1 MLRKVLVMCAVWMSL
16 MPVSAQDKKKQW
28 VDSVFQSL
36 SVEEKVGQLFVIPVS
51 SYLTK
56 NEIDNLLDDIE
67 DHHPGGLLITAGG
80 PTGTVGLINMLQQ
93 QSRLPLLVM
102 AEAERGAGGLLDSV
116 IQMPPPLVIGAIR
129 NDSTV
134 LEIGKEIARQ
144 LKILGIHLNLAPN
157 ADHDLLPG
165 RPDFYL
171 GDDKTEVA
179 TKATQLF
186 KAFQSEGI
194 LTSAV
199 HSTPIPTNSTA
210 PALASIDLFNL
221 GIDTLSFLPYY
232 RLINAEVDGLLTSN
246 LHFSVLDKRK
256 QVPASVSRLF
266 INDLLKTRLQFSGL
280 SIANIPQLQEVAG
293 KSKSETDRLAF
304 EIGNDMLIDPH
315 NLGGAIK
322 KIVSTLKKNKN
333 LQTQLDESVRKI
345 LAAKYNA
352 GLSQRQFI
360 NRDNVIERINSAAA
374 IALGYKVATK
384 SITIANN
391 QNEIIP
397 ITNLEGLRITSVA
410 IGSGNVSEFV
420 EYLGK
425 YASVTDHRIIDDEQ
439 FGSQNDD
446 IESQDLIIV
455 SLFDLKEI
463 NRSQVVNWINE
474 TNTTKK
480 VIVVSFGNPF
490 DLRELETPEG
500 SVVCYS
506 DLSPFPSVA
515 AQIIFGGRKAE
526 GSLPLT
532 INSWLTRGVGNENST
547 INRFSYGTP
556 AQAGMSEA
564 TLGKIED
571 IVTQAIDSG
580 ATPGCNI
587 LIARNGQV
595 VYHKNF
601 GWKTYDKIDPTTEET
616 IYDLAS
622 ITKVAATLQTVMF
635 MYDRNLIDINK
646 KVSVYLPELKN
657 SNKKDF
663 TIKDILTHQAGLWPY
678 LPFWQQTMKDSTLL
692 PDYYSHEE
700 SERFPYPVSK
710 DLFSTNTM
718 KDSLWQWIINARIKE
733 KKPKTPFEYTYSD
746 MGFYIMQHLAEK
758 LLNQPM
764 EDFLQ
769 QNFYEPLGACT
780 TGFLPL
786 QRFPESQIAP
796 TEVDMQFRKSKL
808 VGYVHDQGAAMHG
821 GIAGHAG
828 LFSNTNDLAK
838 LGQMW
843 LQQGSYGGQ
852 QFYKPETVSLF
863 TQKQYETS
871 RRGLGW
877 DKPTVSDWNG
887 PTSLFASPKTFGHT
901 GFTGTAIWVDPEF
914 NLVFVFLSNRVY
926 PDMFN
931 TKLLTGNIRPRIQD
945 VIYQSIFDYCKS
957 GK

>member
-1 MLRKVLVMCAVWMSL
+1 MLRKVLAVFAVWMSC
-16 MPVSAQDKKKQW
+16 VSVNAQDKKKQW
-28 VDSVFQSL
+28 VDSVFQTL
-36 SVEEKVGQLFVIPVS
+36 SNEEKAGQLFVIPVS
-51 SYLTK
+51 SYFS
-56 NEIDNLLDDIE
+56 EDDIDDLLDEIE
-67 DHHPGGLLITAGG
+67 DHYPGGLIVTGGG
-80 PTGTVGLINMLQQ
+80 PVGTVNLLNALQQ
-93 QSRLPLLVM
+93 KSRLPLLVM
-102 AEAERGAGGLLDSV
+102 AAAERGAGGLLDSL
-116 IQMPPPLVIGAIR
+116 IQMPPPLAIGAIK
-129 NDSTV
+129 NDSIV
-134 LEIGKEIARQ
+134 VEAGKEIVRQ

-165 RPDFYL
+165 RPDLYL
-171 GDDKTEVA
+171 GDNKRDVA
-179 TKATQLF
+179 AKAILLS
-186 KAFQSEGI
+186 KAFQSQGV

-199 HSTPIPTNSTA
+199 HSTPIPTNSSEAT
-210 PALASIDLFNL
+210 LLSIDLVNL
-221 GIDTLSFLPYY
+221 QLDTASFSPYY
-232 RLINAEVDGLLTSN
+232 KLINAGVDGLLTSN
-246 LHFSVLDKRK
+246 LHFSVFDKRK

-266 INDLLKTRLQFSGL
+266 VTDMLKNQLHFSGL
-280 SIANIPQLQEVAG
+280 SIANIQQLQDIAG
-293 KSKSETDRLAF
+293 KSKGETDRLAF

-322 KIVSTLKKNKN
+322 KIVSSLKKNKV
-333 LQTQLDESVRKI
+333 LQIQLDESVRRI
-345 LAAKYNA
+345 LAAKYDA
-352 GLSQRQFI
+352 GLSRSQSL
-360 NRDNVIERINSAAA
+360 NKDNVVARVNSAEARA
-374 IALGYKVATK
+374 LQYKIATN
-384 SITIANN
+384 SITVTNN

-397 ITNLEGLRITSVA
+397 IGNLEGQKIASLS
-410 IGSGNVSEFV
+410 IGSGNIGEFV
-420 EYLGK
+420 DYLNK
-425 YASVTDHRIIDDEQ
+425 YTSVSDYRIVDDQ
-439 FGSQNDD
+439 QLATYNDD
-446 IESQDLIIV
+446 LEDKDLIII
-455 SLFDLKEI
+455 SLFDLEGI
-463 NRSQVVNWINE
+463 NRSQVVNWVNEINIS
-474 TNTTKK
+474 KK

-490 DLRELETPEG
+490 DLREMALPEG
-500 SVVCYS
+500 SLICYS
-506 DLSPFPSVA
+506 DLSPVPSVA

-526 GSLPLT
+526 GALPLT
-532 INSWLTRGVGNENST
+532 INNWMPRGLVNVNST

-556 AQAGMSEA
+556 AQVGMSES

-601 GWKTYDKIDPTTEET
+601 GWKTYDKIDSTTENT

-692 PDYYSHEE
+692 PVYYSREASE
-700 SERFPYPVSK
+700 SFPFPVSK
-710 DLFSTNTM
+710 DLFASSTM
-718 KDSLWQWIINARIKE
+718 KDSLWHWIINARIKE

-758 LLNQPM
+758 LLNQPI

-769 QNFYEPLGACT
+769 QNFYEPLGAST

-786 QRFPESQIAP
+786 QRFSASQIAP

-828 LFSNTNDLAK
+828 LFSNANDLAK

-843 LQQGSYGGQ
+843 LQQGSYGAQ
-852 QFYKPETVSLF
+852 QFFKPETVSLF
-863 TQKQYETS
+863 TNKQYETS

-887 PTSLFASPKTFGHT
+887 PTSLFASPQTFGHT

-945 VIYQSIFDYCKS
+945 VIYESIFDYCKS

>member
-1 MLRKVLVMCAVWMSL
+1 MLRKVLVVFAVLLSF
-16 MPVSAQDKKKQW
+16 VSVKAQDKKNQW
-28 VDSVFQSL
+28 VDSVFQTL
-36 SVEEKVGQLFVIPVS
+36 STEEKVGQLFVILVS
-51 SYLTK
+51 SYSPE
-56 NEIDNLLDDIE
+56 NDIDDLLDDIE
-67 DHHPGGLLITAGG
+67 GHQPGGLLVTGGG
-80 PTGTVGLINMLQQ
+80 PVGTINLINALQQ
-93 QSRLPLLVM
+93 KSRLPLLVM
-102 AEAERGAGGLLDSV
+102 AAAERGAGSLLDSV
-116 IQMPPPLVIGAIR
+116 IQMPPPLAIGAIK
-129 NDSTV
+129 NDSIV
-134 LEIGKEIARQ
+134 LETGKEIARQ

-165 RPDFYL
+165 RPELYL
-171 GDDKTEVA
+171 SDNKTDVA
-179 TKATQLF
+179 AKAILLS
-186 KAFQSEGI
+186 KAFQSQGI
-194 LTSAV
+194 LASAV
-199 HSTPIPTNSTA
+199 HSTPIPINSSEETL
-210 PALASIDLFNL
+210 PSIDLVNL
-221 GIDTLSFLPYY
+221 QLDTSSFSPYY
-232 RLINAEVDGLLTSN
+232 KLINAGVDGLLTSN

-266 INDLLKTRLQFSGL
+266 VNDILKNQLHFSGL
-280 SIANIPQLQEVAG
+280 SIANIPHLQEVVG
-293 KSKSETDRLAF
+293 KSKGETDRLAF

-322 KIVSTLKKNKN
+322 KIVNSVKKNKN
-333 LQTQLDESVRKI
+333 LQAQLDESVRRV
-345 LAAKYNA
+345 LAAKYDA
-352 GLSQRQFI
+352 GLNELQSI
-360 NRDNVIERINSAAA
+360 NRDNVIARINSAEAEA
-374 IALGYKVATK
+374 LQYKIATN
-384 SITIANN
+384 SITITSNL
-391 QNEIIP
+391 NEAIP
-397 ITNLEGLRITSVA
+397 ISSLEGLKITSVA
-410 IGSGNVSEFV
+410 IGSGNVDEFV
-420 EYLGK
+420 DYLNK
-425 YASVTDHRIIDDEQ
+425 YTSVTDHRIISGEQ
-439 FGSQNDD
+439 LASYNNNL
-446 IESQDLIIV
+446 ENEDLFIV
-455 SLFDLKEI
+455 SLFDLKEL
-463 NRSQVVNWINE
+463 NRSQIINWISEINAS
-474 TNTTKK
+474 KK
-480 VIVVSFGNPF
+480 LIVVSFGNPF
-490 DLRELETPEG
+490 DLRELSLPEG
-500 SVVCYS
+500 SLVCYT
-506 DLSPFPSVA
+506 DLSPVPSVA
-515 AQIIFGGRKAE
+515 AQIIFGARKAE

-532 INSWLTRGVGNENST
+532 VNNWMHRGVGNLNST

-556 AQAGMSEA
+556 AQVGMAEA

-571 IVTQAIDSG
+571 IVMQAIDSG

-601 GWKTYDKIDPTTEET
+601 GWKTYEKINSTTEGT

-646 KVSVYLPELKN
+646 KVSVYLPELKD

-663 TIKDILTHQAGLWPY
+663 IIKDILTHQAGLWPY

-692 PDYYSHEE
+692 PEYYSHEE
-700 SERFPYPVSK
+700 TERFPFPVSK
-710 DLFSTNTM
+710 DLFSASTM
-718 KDSLWQWIINARIKE
+718 KDSLWHWIINARIKE
-733 KKPKTPFEYTYSD
+733 KQPKTPFEYTYSD

-758 LLNQPM
+758 LLNQPI

-769 QNFYEPLGACT
+769 QNFYEPLGAYT

-796 TEVDMQFRKSKL
+796 TEVDLQFRKSKL

-828 LFSNTNDLAK
+828 LFSNANDLAK

-852 QFYKPETVSLF
+852 QFFKPETVSLF
-863 TQKQYETS
+863 THKQYETS

-914 NLVFVFLSNRVY
+914 DLVFVFLSNRVY

>member
-1 MLRKVLVMCAVWMSL
+1 MRRKVLLVFAVLMSFA
-16 MPVSAQDKKKQW
+16 STYAQDKKKQW
-28 VDSVFQSL
+28 VDSIFQTL
-36 SVEEKVGQLFVIPVS
+36 SIEEKVGQLFVIPVS
-51 SYLTK
+51 SYFPE
-56 NEIDNLLDDIE
+56 NDIADLLDEIA
-67 DHHPGGLLITAGG
+67 DHHPGGLVVTGGG
-80 PTGTVGLINMLQQ
+80 PVGTVNLIKVLQQ
-93 QSRLPLLVM
+93 NSRLPLLVM
-102 AEAERGAGGLLDSV
+102 ASAERGAGGLLDSV
-116 IQMPPPLVIGAIR
+116 IQMPPPLAMGAIK
-129 NDSTV
+129 NDSVV
-134 LEIGKEIARQ
+134 LETGKEIARQ

-165 RPDFYL
+165 RPDLYL
-171 GDDKTEVA
+171 GDNKRDVA
-179 TKATQLF
+179 AKATLLS
-186 KAFQSEGI
+186 KAFQSQG
-194 LTSAV
+194 LLASAV
-199 HSTPIPTNSTA
+199 HSTPVPINSSEATL
-210 PALASIDLFNL
+210 PSIDLVNL
-221 GIDTLSFLPYY
+221 QLDTSSFSPYY
-232 RLINAEVDGLLTSN
+232 KLINSGVDGLLTSN

-266 INDLLKTRLQFSGL
+266 VSDILKSQLHFSGL
-280 SIANIPQLQEVAG
+280 TIANIPQLQEAAG
-293 KSKSETDRLAF
+293 KSKGETDRLAF

-322 KIVSTLKKNKN
+322 KIVSSLKKNKN
-333 LQTQLDESVRKI
+333 LQIQLDESVRRV
-345 LAAKYNA
+345 LAAKYDA
-352 GLSQRQFI
+352 GLSRYQSLS
-360 NRDNVIERINSAAA
+360 NDNVVARINSAEAK
-374 IALGYKVATK
+374 ALEYKVASN
-384 SITIANN
+384 SITITNN
-391 QNEIIP
+391 LDEIIP
-397 ITNLEGLRITSVA
+397 ISNLEGLKTASVA
-410 IGSGNVSEFV
+410 IGSGNIDEFV
-420 EYLGK
+420 DYLNK
-425 YASVTDHRIIDDEQ
+425 YTSVTDLRAVNDEQ
-439 FGSQNDD
+439 VSFYKEDL
-446 IESQDLIIV
+446 ESQDLIIV
-455 SLFDLKEI
+455 SLFDLKGI
-463 NRSQVVNWINE
+463 NRSEVANRINE
-474 TNTTKK
+474 INSSKK

-490 DLRELETPEG
+490 DLRDLSLPEG
-500 SVVCYS
+500 SLVCYS
-506 DLSPFPSVA
+506 DVSPTPSVA
-515 AQIIFGGRKAE
+515 AQVIFGGRKAE

-532 INSWLTRGVGNENST
+532 INNWMHRGLGNVNSVT
-547 INRFSYGTP
+547 NRFSYGTP
-556 AQAGMSEA
+556 AQVGMSET
-564 TLGKIED
+564 TLGKIEN
-571 IVTQAIDSG
+571 IVRQAIDSG

-601 GWKTYDKIDPTTEET
+601 GWKTYDRIDSTSEET

-692 PDYYSHEE
+692 PEYYDREE
-700 SERFPYPVSK
+700 SERFPFPVSK
-710 DLFSTNTM
+710 DLFSASTM
-718 KDSLWQWIINARIKE
+718 KDSLWHWIISARIKE

-758 LLNQPM
+758 LLNQPI

-769 QNFYEPLGACT
+769 QNFYEPLGAYT
-780 TGFLPL
+780 TGFLPF
-786 QRFPESQIAP
+786 QRFPETQIAP

-828 LFSNTNDLAK
+828 LFSNANDLAK

-852 QFYKPETVSLF
+852 QYLKPETVALF
-863 TQKQYETS
+863 THKQYETS